1 MAGTNTPVSQ
11 FTNCLSSIQPDGD
24 RVYKALPGP
33 LKHQSLYRR
42 FFDLKIIYEGRRLPA
57 ALMQFPTV

>member
-24 RVYKALPGP
+24 MAYTALSGP
-33 LKHQSLYRR
+33 LQHQSLYKR
-42 FFDLKIIYEGRRLPA
+42 FFDLKIVYGARRLPA